1 MTSVDDNGSSGEAAA
16 NVSRVP
22 TYDLLQ
28 NAEAYADSFVTG
40 NRPASPASGVAVVTC
55 MDARINVFG
64 LFGLSEGDAHVL
76 RNAGGIVTDDLI
88 RSLTLSQRLLGTTE
102 IMVVHHTDCGMLTF
116 TDADMARQ
124 IESETGVRPPFEFGA
139 FSNLAGDVR
148 SSIARI
154 NASPFIP
161 HKQVRGFIYDVGTGL
176 LQEVV

>member
-1 MTSVDDNGSSGEAAA
+1 MTSVDDKAGSGEAAA
-16 NVSRVP
+16 NVSWMP

-28 NAEAYADSFVTG
+28 NAAAYAQSFDTG
-40 NRPASPASGVAVVTC
+40 SLPAAPASGVAVVTC

-102 IMVVHHTDCGMLTF
+102 IMLVHHTDCGMLTF

-139 FSNLAGDVR
+139 FSDLAGDVR
-148 SSIARI
+148 ISIARI

-161 HKQVRGFIYDVGTGL
+161 HKQVRGFIYNVGSGL
-176 LQEVV
+176 LQEVA